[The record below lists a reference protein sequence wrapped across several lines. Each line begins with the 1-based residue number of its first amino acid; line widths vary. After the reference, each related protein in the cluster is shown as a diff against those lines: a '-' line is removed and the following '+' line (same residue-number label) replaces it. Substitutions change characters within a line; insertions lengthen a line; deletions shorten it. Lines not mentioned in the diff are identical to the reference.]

1 MLFRSTA
8 AVVVDGS
15 VIGHVGEIDR
25 SVLEV
30 HGLAGP
36 VVAAEIDLGALL
48 GASRRERRYVAPSRF
63 PASGVDLA
71 FVLDDAVPAAA
82 VIGTLRAAA
91 GDLLEDVRTFDVFR
105 SEALGEGRRSVAF
118 ALRFR
123 SPERTLT
130 DTEVGEARAA
140 CIAAV
145 TEAHAAELR

>member
-1 MLFRSTA
+1 MCS
-8 AVVVDGS
+8 S
-15 VIGHVGEIDR
+15 
-25 SVLEV
+25 
-30 HGLAGP
+30 
-36 VVAAEIDLGALL
+36 DL
-48 GASRRERRYVAPSRF
+48 
-63 PASGVDLA
+63 D
-71 FVLDDAVPAAA
+71 VPAAA

>member
-1 MLFRSTA
+1 MCSSDLPQSGSALRRAFPGPWELYRLDPDGYR
-8 AVVVDGS
+8 AVAEFEQKPDG
-15 VIGHVGEIDR
+15 EQQ
-25 SVLEV
+25 
-30 HGLAGP
+30 
-36 VVAAEIDLGALL
+36 
-48 GASRRERRYVAPSRF
+48 
-63 PASGVDLA
+63 
-71 FVLDDAVPAAA
+71 
-82 VIGTLRAAA
+82 
-91 GDLLEDVRTFDVFR
+91 

>member
-1 MLFRSTA
+1 MLFIPC
-8 AVVVDGS
+8 VDGVS
-15 VIGHVGEIDR
+15 HAEHERITPEWATAGAQVLLVGFPDTER
-25 SVLEV
+25 S
-30 HGLAGP
+30 AYD
-36 VVAAEIDLGALL
+36 AALTGWGAI
-48 GASRRERRYVAPSRF
+48 
-63 PASGVDLA
+63 
-71 FVLDDAVPAAA
+71 AVPAAA

>member
-1 MLFRSTA
+1 MRSFVTA
-8 AVVVDGS
+8 LSDTADRVKAIEAGDCDVALANSYYLGRLLSTNPDFPVALSWPEQGS
-15 VIGHVGEIDR
+15 TGAHVNAAT
-25 SVLEV
+25 
-30 HGLAGP
+30 AG
-36 VVAAEIDLGALL
+36 VATHAAH
-48 GASRRERRYVAPSRF
+48 
-63 PASGVDLA
+63 
-71 FVLDDAVPAAA
+71 PAAA